1 MKVRDLKKQLETL
14 HQDFN
19 DILVER
25 DHTNLAPILKLV
37 NGLEPKIEKKE
48 NKELLDRVRKSLMND
63 KKFTQEQADQLWKEI
78 MDRLQVESS
87 NEFFEATEQEFS
99 ECLESRVERG

>member
-1 MKVRDLKKQLETL
+1 MKLKTL
-14 HQDFN
+14 KDEMEALHGDFM

-25 DHTNLAPILKLV
+25 DHTNLSPILKLV
-37 NGLEPKIEKKE
+37 KSLEPKIEKQE
-48 NKELLDRVRKSLMND
+48 NKELLERVKKSLMND
-63 KKFTQEQADQLWKEI
+63 KKFSKEQADRLWDEI

>member
-1 MKVRDLKKQLETL
+1 MKVKGIKKELEKL

-19 DILVER
+19 DILVKR
-25 DHTNLAPILKLV
+25 DHTNLTPILKLA
-37 NGLEPKIEKKE
+37 NDLEPKIKKRE
-48 NKELLDRVRKSLMND
+48 NKELLDRVRKTLMND
-63 KKFTQEQADQLWKEI
+63 KKYSQKQADQLWNEI

-87 NEFFEATEQEFS
+87 NEFFEDTEQEFS